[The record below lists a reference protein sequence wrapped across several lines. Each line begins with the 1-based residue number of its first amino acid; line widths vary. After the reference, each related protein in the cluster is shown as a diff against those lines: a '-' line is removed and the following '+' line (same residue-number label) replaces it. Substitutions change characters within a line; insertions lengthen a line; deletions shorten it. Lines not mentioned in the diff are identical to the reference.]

1 MYKLII
7 TFILFYS
14 YNSYGQYGYYKD
26 VVKFGQ
32 YFNSGT
38 ARVQAL
44 GGATASLGGDVSSI
58 TINPAGLGFFNKKVF
73 SISHKSESISN
84 KLNYI
89 SEISEFDKSFSNI
102 NNISIVLPLRSRQS
116 SFRQGVFECNSCPKF
131 NFGVSYNRL
140 KDFTN
145 ERFYRGYNDNNS
157 IIDYFLIDAQG
168 VPLSLISNSQ
178 PISGIGILQ
187 EAYDHYIINPDL
199 NLPGSYFSFIGG
211 FPLQEERIINS
222 GGISKF
228 SISSAL
234 NFNDKFFFGFGANFY
249 SINYVQNRI
258 FKESNYEILNE
269 NGNWEFEG
277 ILDYLILN
285 DYLKISGN
293 GTSISFGLII
303 KPINQLNIGFN
314 YESKTKYF
322 LKEEIDSELETSYL
336 NYYFQPED
344 TILGASISGTAL
356 SVTDY
361 NFDLPSKLTIGSS
374 YFFKKF
380 GFISGDID
388 LINYTSSSMFSQ
400 DFSAFDDN
408 QEIKNI
414 YKTLAVNYRIGVEGR
429 YKKFYMRAG
438 YSFLTDPNRISGN
451 IDNSKKRK
459 SLGFGYLSNGINL
472 DISYISTK
480 EKSFLIPYTIYSNQP
495 YADVSSLKN
504 ILLISLGIRV
514 NNR

>member
-1 MYKLII
+1 M
-7 TFILFYS
+7 
-14 YNSYGQYGYYKD
+14 
-26 VVKFGQ
+26 
-32 YFNSGT
+32 
-38 ARVQAL
+38 
-44 GGATASLGGDVSSI
+44 
-58 TINPAGLGFFNKKVF
+58 
-73 SISHKSESISN
+73 
-84 KLNYI
+84 
-89 SEISEFDKSFSNI
+89 
-102 NNISIVLPLRSRQS
+102 
-116 SFRQGVFECNSCPKF
+116 
-131 NFGVSYNRL
+131 
-140 KDFTN
+140 
-145 ERFYRGYNDNNS
+145 
-157 IIDYFLIDAQG
+157 
-168 VPLSLISNSQ
+168 
-178 PISGIGILQ
+178 
-187 EAYDHYIINPDL
+187 
-199 NLPGSYFSFIGG
+199 PGSYFSFIGG

-388 LINYTSSSMFSQ
+388 LINYTASSMFSQ

-429 YKKFYMRAG
+429 YKNFYIRAG

-480 EKSFLIPYTIYSNQP
+480 EKSFLIPYPIYSNQP
-495 YADVSSLKN
+495 YADVSSSKN
-504 ILLISLGIRV
+504 ILLISLGIRF